1 MASKTV
7 KLRLPDISGRSGLT
21 LLLLAQGATSISNG
35 SGDTLTAGSYGV
47 FTATVT
53 EAITGWFDVIVMDGS
68 NTVAVGGLLYIERDV
83 EGTYYVDDP
92 SIVQAKTNLIG
103 TGSATLVV
111 PVSSQGKIAQ
121 IFRGDD
127 YLSAN
132 GRAFQWTITEPTNF
146 TAATATCTF
155 GGSDGTNTWSVPGTI
170 TDQGSTWLLSFD
182 MTKTDTDI
190 PAGNYDWTVEVKSST
205 GVEHTVSFGGDTRVR
220 KKYT

>member
-1 MASKTV
+1 MSTYTDYADDTT
-7 KLRLPDISGRSGLT
+7 GNT
-21 LLLLAQGATSISNG
+21 LYAKPEPLVTSPWGTDKVVGTENG
-35 SGDTLTAGSYGV
+35 STGSYA
-47 FTATVT
+47 FTL
-53 EAITGWFDVIVMDGS
+53 DSDLS
-68 NTVAVGGLLYIERDV
+68 
-83 EGTYYVDDP
+83 YV
-92 SIVQAKTNLIG
+92 VYRQAGASAASTDLKLGRFSPNVKPKTDLIG
-103 TGSATLVV
+103 TGAGIATA
-111 PVSSQGKIAQ
+111 PVSSQGRVTQ

-155 GGSDGTNTWSVPGTI
+155 GGSDGTNTWLVSGTI

-182 MTKTDTDI
+182 MTKTDTAI

-220 KKYT
+220 RKYT